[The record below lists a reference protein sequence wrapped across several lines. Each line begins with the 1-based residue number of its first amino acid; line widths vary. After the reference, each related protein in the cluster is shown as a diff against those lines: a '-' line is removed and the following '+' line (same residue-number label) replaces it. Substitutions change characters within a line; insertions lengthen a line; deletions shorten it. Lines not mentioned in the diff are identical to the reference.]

1 MPYATIDQ
9 PSWKYPIDAVRFSV
23 SGALARAALRRSVS
37 CSPILLYFANTST
50 VPFPAGIDNVPPIPH
65 DSSGANLGVK
75 KSADSIFVIP
85 SLSLIS
91 VKKPWYEASKVP

>member
-1 MPYATIDQ
+1 M
-9 PSWKYPIDAVRFSV
+9 
-23 SGALARAALRRSVS
+23 
-37 CSPILLYFANTST
+37 YFANTST
-50 VPFPAGIDNVPPIPH
+50 VPFPAGIDSVPPIPH

-91 VKKPWYEASKVP
+91 VKKP